1 MKEKE
6 QVAKGLDK
14 NNLTRSARTQ
24 KVFRLEQI
32 LQLFFKTEHLV
43 THCNGIYQEIDNL
56 LDLFRGWSL

>member
-1 MKEKE
+1 LKEKE

-14 NNLTRSARTQ
+14 NNLILSARTQ

-56 LDLFRGWSL
+56 FDLFRG